1 MKHGGPLLG
10 YNNNIPYQGEVYHVQ
25 TEDSGTKRPH
35 VFTHLFADGGRII
48 KTKKTSYA
56 HLLEE
61 DPDDLADR
69 IRALMKEQHKSMV
82 ISLRDGELDHLID
95 PDGDADP
102 SERVEIVDPAT
113 TEAAR
118 STADAAKAKSKDP
131 PAKRPSGPGG
141 ERPAAG
147 AYSYVGEH
155 KSSPAPGSKPG
166 LPPRRMRPTGRPAPD
181 DDAPPAVDD
190 TSTGKRRRP
199 LTGSFGRKLLSG
211 RRLDETIAAFLAK

>member
-10 YNNNIPYQGEVYHVQ
+10 YNNNIPYQGEVFHVQ

-61 DPDDLADR
+61 DPEDLAER
-69 IRALMKEQHKSMV
+69 IRALMKEQHKAMV

-102 SERVEIVDPAT
+102 SERVEIVDPAANAQ
-113 TEAAR
+113 AAGG
-118 STADAAKAKSKDP
+118 AEEEP
-131 PAKRPSGPGG
+131 KRPSGPGPG
-141 ERPAAG
+141 PGSERSGG

-155 KSSPAPGSKPG
+155 KSSPSPGSK
-166 LPPRRMRPTGRPAPD
+166 PPRRMRATGRPAPD
-181 DDAPPAVDD
+181 DGAPPALDD
-190 TSTGKRRRP
+190 TSPARRRSAAG
-199 LTGSFGRKLLSG
+199 LFGKTLLSG
-211 RRLDETIAAFLAK
+211 RRLDETVAAFLTK